1 MYIISEKM
9 ISTFCPCS
17 SSSSSS
23 SFEEAYLNNHKTNDL
38 ESLHMEMYHYRIGN
52 RGIIYPLTLV
62 VHVLLIV
69 FSPSNVF

>member
-17 SSSSSS
+17 SSSS
-23 SFEEAYLNNHKTNDL
+23 FEEAYLNNNDL
-38 ESLHMEMYHYRIGN
+38 ESLCVKMYHYRMGN
-52 RGIIYPLTLV
+52 GGIIFLV

-69 FSPSNVF
+69 ISPINVL